1 MDLPVVKRKSKDALE
16 GVQNNE
22 YEMWCFQQWKT
33 RLNNVINV
41 NGEYF
46 VGD

>member
-1 MDLPVVKRKSKDALE
+1 MDLPEVKQKSKDALE
-16 GVQNNE
+16 GVQNK
-22 YEMWCFQQWKT
+22 QWKT
-33 RLNNVINV
+33 RLNNLINV